1 MKRITRTLC
10 AIIIGVIAAII
21 AAALAMNGGA
31 LIIIGVLVAVIGGA
45 VAGFISLDRD
55 DEE

>member
-1 MKRITRTLC
+1 MRKITRTLC
-10 AIIIGVIAAII
+10 AIVIGVIAAII